1 MSSHQPLGKQN
12 DTGFLIREQHAR
24 ASIISHEITGAQGNT
39 LGMLVDQRKSFNW
52 SFVIFDR
59 TGCIRWATG
68 IHGIRI
74 VYKRYM
80 LDTCPVLA
88 LT

>member
-39 LGMLVDQRKSFNW
+39 FGMLVDQRKSFN
-52 SFVIFDR
+52 
-59 TGCIRWATG
+59 
-68 IHGIRI
+68 
-74 VYKRYM
+74 
-80 LDTCPVLA
+80 
-88 LT
+88 